1 MSWAVYSFI
10 IYQIFQWNLC
20 IFTKP
25 LSISADIFWN
35 LLGVFFFPPIKSG
48 VSLSLGNVEGV
59 GISSKGI
66 LVFKDSFLFQS
77 FEIKS
82 VVLILF
88 NAFSILETDVG
99 CVGCQLFLFWMKTKY
114 SNNAIW
120 RNFCQNEA
128 RPETEIIF
136 SL

>member
-1 MSWAVYSFI
+1 MLLGGLFI
-10 IYQIFQWNLC
+10 TFQIFQWNLC

-48 VSLSLGNVEGV
+48 VSLSLGNLGGGV

-88 NAFSILETDVG
+88 NSFSILETVG
-99 CVGCQLFLFWMKTKY
+99 YVGCQLFLFRMKTKY
-114 SNNAIW
+114 SNNATW
-120 RNFCQNEA
+120 RNFSQNDA

-136 SL
+136 LL